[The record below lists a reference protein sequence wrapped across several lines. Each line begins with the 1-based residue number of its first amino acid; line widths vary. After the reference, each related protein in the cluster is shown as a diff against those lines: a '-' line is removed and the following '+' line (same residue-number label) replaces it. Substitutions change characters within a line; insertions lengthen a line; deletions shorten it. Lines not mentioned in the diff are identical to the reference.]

1 MREQEQ
7 ERKIAVV
14 AVHGVGDQQCGAM
27 AAQIARQ
34 LQTVNPVDYRRVETT
49 ALNISVVATELCIS
63 PPPPKTRAEPA
74 SILPKGADSR
84 LKSRTSPQEPCDLAF
99 TKTLLDGG
107 ADYRSDY
114 ETVRLASSFERGG
127 TPTRVDIH
135 ELFWADLS
143 HGGVTNSFAVF
154 GQLMQFFLHM
164 ASLGR
169 TTLVGMLA
177 TMSEPEK
184 KSAKME
190 SIYEASALG
199 YWLLA
204 VPILI
209 GNILFV
215 MFGLLTLTLLIPDHA
230 HAPAKLGASLA
241 SGVFATVAVAWL
253 ARRALRSPSA
263 PPSLAKAA
271 VFGTAAAGAAAFV
284 ALQSLAWDSVMPP
297 RNLLFALE
305 AVLLL
310 VIGTA
315 LMRMYETSRPR
326 ALLWWYGVLGLVA
339 VWGLACAVSIQF
351 SIGAHPAQQFDHLLR
366 WFDYLVEG
374 CFVALVA
381 AWSVLY
387 LVNLVLLALSVRAKL
402 VSPPIAPGARQ
413 AIDTSLLAASIPAPL
428 FISVILFLWIGFA
441 SMLSSSKFGRLA
453 QPVASLFLGDNT
465 ILSLMERLIDLS
477 ASPAFLPYLASLL
490 LAFFCALI
498 GVAPSIIA
506 ELAPPKPPHAD
517 APSYSL
523 GNWLNGGFRIMR
535 VGGVVALTGFFIL
548 LPGGALLQYAKLCG
562 LGDAGAL
569 GSWPAGS
576 VIAVGGSAVAFLAA
590 SKIFAGASL
599 HGFSRFFMRL
609 RVVVDT
615 AIDVDNWL
623 RERPFGATPRL
634 RIMARYASLL
644 SHLADQGYDKIVIV
658 AHSQGTVVTADLFR
672 YLKAR
677 NPALLERLKDTTLLT
692 LGCPLRQLYA
702 RRFPALYG
710 WAQNARTDQSGFAT
724 WINGYGSGDYVGR
737 DLWHATGSPDCWK
750 PGRAAGQREFCVGA
764 IAHTHYFG
772 DYAPDVRVALNE
784 LIA

>member
-1 MREQEQ
+1 MQ
-7 ERKIAVV
+7 A
-14 AVHGVGDQQCGAM
+14 
-27 AAQIARQ
+27 
-34 LQTVNPVDYRRVETT
+34 VNPADYRRVETT

-74 SILPKGADSR
+74 SMLPKGADSR
-84 LKSRTSPQEPCDLAF
+84 LKSRTSPKEPCDLAF

-107 ADYRSDY
+107 AGYRSDY
-114 ETVRLASSFERGG
+114 ETVRLASTFERDG

-169 TTLVGMLA
+169 TTLVSMLE

-190 SIYEASALG
+190 SIYDASALG

-215 MFGLLTLTLLIPDHA
+215 MFGLLTLTLLIPDD
-230 HAPAKLGASLA
+230 APAKLGASIA
-241 SGVFATVAVAWL
+241 GGAFAAVAVAWL
-253 ARRALRSPSA
+253 ARRKLRSPSTA
-263 PPSLAKAA
+263 PSLAKAG
-271 VFGTAAAGAAAFV
+271 VFGAAAAGAAAFV
-284 ALQSLAWDSVMPP
+284 ALKSLPWDSVMPP

-305 AVLLL
+305 AALLV

-315 LMRMYETSRPR
+315 LMRMYDKSRPR
-326 ALLWWYGVLGLVA
+326 ALTWWYGVLGLVA
-339 VWGLACAVSIQF
+339 AWGLACAVSIQF
-351 SIGAHPAQQFDHLLR
+351 TIEAHPAQRFDYLLR

-381 AWSVLY
+381 AWGVLY
-387 LVNLVLLALSVRAKL
+387 LVNLVLLALSVRAKQ
-402 VSPPIAPGARQ
+402 VSPPIAADARQ

-428 FISVILFLWIGFA
+428 FISVILFLWIGVA
-441 SMLSSSKFGRLA
+441 SMLSRSQFERLA
-453 QPVASLFLGDNT
+453 QPVSSLFFGDNT
-465 ILSLMERLIDLS
+465 ILSLMERLISLS

-490 LAFFCALI
+490 LAFFCAVI

-523 GNWLNGGFRIMR
+523 GNWLDGGFRIMR
-535 VGGVVALTGFFIL
+535 FSGLVALVGFFIL
-548 LPGGALLQYAKLCG
+548 LPGGAIVQYADLYKFA
-562 LGDAGAL
+562 DNGAL

-576 VIAVGGSAVAFLAA
+576 VVAVGGSAVAFLAA
-590 SKIFAGASL
+590 SKFFAGASL
-599 HGFSRFFMRL
+599 RSFSRFFMRL

-644 SHLADQGYDKIVIV
+644 SHLADQGYGKIVIV
-658 AHSQGTVVTADLFR
+658 AHSQGTVVTADMFR

-710 WAQNARTDQSGFAT
+710 WAQNAPTDQSGFAT

-737 DLWHATGSPDCWK
+737 YLWHATGSPDCWK
-750 PGRAAGQREFCVGA
+750 PGRAPGQREFCVGA

-772 DYAPDVRVALNE
+772 DYAPDVRAALNE